1 MTDAQYDR
9 EVAKARTM
17 FRAGKVTINDFR
29 HMMRNAK
36 QDAYN
41 RRKPYVLRLYVQER
55 RDPYAWFQTADEKK
69 ARDEG
74 RSMMRE
80 TRRPYLPGGGRRV
93 IAYDVI
99 DARTGQLVTP
109 EPLATAAD

>member
-9 EVAKARTM
+9 EATKAREM
-17 FRAGKVTINDFR
+17 FRDGKVTINDFR

-36 QDAYN
+36 QDAYD

-55 RDPYAWFQTADEKK
+55 RDPYAWFQTADEEK

-80 TRRPYLPGGGRRV
+80 TRRAYLPGGGRRV

-99 DARTGQLVTP
+99 DARTGQLVTHD
-109 EPLATAAD
+109 PLATAAD